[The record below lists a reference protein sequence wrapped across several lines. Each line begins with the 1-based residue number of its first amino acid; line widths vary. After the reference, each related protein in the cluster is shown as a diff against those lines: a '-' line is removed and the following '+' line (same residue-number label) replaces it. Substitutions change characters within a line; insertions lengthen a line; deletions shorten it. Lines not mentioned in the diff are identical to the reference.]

1 MSLQIQGLSYIH
13 PDRNILFHNI
23 SFSLPAGGKCAI
35 VGNNGVGKSTLLKV
49 IFGMLPHASGIV
61 SFDDVPYMIPQHFGQ
76 FDDMTVA
83 QALGVEEKLE
93 ALSHILDGRGTEKEF
108 ESLDNDWDI
117 KERLSDAL
125 TRWGIG
131 HIGPDMPVRDL
142 SGGEKTKVF
151 LSGLEFFC
159 PSLVLMDEPTNHL
172 DTKGR
177 EQLYDYISRAS
188 CSIIVVSHDRTL
200 LNLLP
205 AIYEMS
211 SAGMQYYPMGYDEYK
226 ATVDAEFSAKNIRLE
241 SQCKE
246 LAKAEKS
253 ARKTM
258 ERQQKLAA
266 RGERQTAK
274 KCVARIAEGNLRD
287 KSESTTARL
296 GKVQQEKLDSM
307 RREVHELRSS
317 INGQAVI
324 KIDLDS
330 SALHGNKRLVEVR
343 NLTFK
348 YDGRTEL
355 WKDSPLN
362 LTVFSGERIR
372 IQGDNGSG
380 KSTLLKLI
388 CGKLQACS
396 GELYRSEALNI
407 LYLDQEYSCIDNDLT
422 VYGQLEA
429 CSPKNPEHELKILL
443 NRFLFCLSSATTGSS
458 SGMSE

>member
-49 IFGMLPHASGIV
+49 IFRMLPHASGIV

-151 LSGLEFFC
+151 LSGLELFC

-226 ATVDAEFSAKNIRLE
+226 ATVDAEFSAKNIRWKASVKSWQKLK
-241 SQCKE
+241 SQRGKLWNVSRNSPRE
-246 LAKAEKS
+246 GRGRLRKS
-253 ARKTM
+253 AWPGLPRGICATNPS
-258 ERQQKLAA
+258 QPPPVLA
-266 RGERQTAK
+266 R
-274 KCVARIAEGNLRD
+274 C
-287 KSESTTARL
+287 S
-296 GKVQQEKLDSM
+296 
-307 RREVHELRSS
+307 RRS
-317 INGQAVI
+317 
-324 KIDLDS
+324 
-330 SALHGNKRLVEVR
+330 
-343 NLTFK
+343 
-348 YDGRTEL
+348 
-355 WKDSPLN
+355 W
-362 LTVFSGERIR
+362 
-372 IQGDNGSG
+372 IQ
-380 KSTLLKLI
+380 
-388 CGKLQACS
+388 
-396 GELYRSEALNI
+396 
-407 LYLDQEYSCIDNDLT
+407 
-422 VYGQLEA
+422 
-429 CSPKNPEHELKILL
+429 
-443 NRFLFCLSSATTGSS
+443 
-458 SGMSE
+458 